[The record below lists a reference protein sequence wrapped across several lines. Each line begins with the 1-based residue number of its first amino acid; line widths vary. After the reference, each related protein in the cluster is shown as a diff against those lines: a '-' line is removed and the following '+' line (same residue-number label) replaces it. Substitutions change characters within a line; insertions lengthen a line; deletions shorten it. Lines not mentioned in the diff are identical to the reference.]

1 MACIIDSC
9 VPTASMTLCAP
20 RPWVRSLI
28 LATPSS
34 AAFGNDVGGT
44 ELAGQL
50 LSLLVVGERDDPFG
64 AQVLGGEHAEQ
75 ADRAGTDGGGG
86 VCRAARR
93 RRRRRTSRCPARPR
107 RSAAT
112 ASDRRRGLGSSDE
125 GAVSQWDAY
134 VLGLGA
140 VGTDELTVDAVG
152 LVTGLAD
159 LAGVVGGE

>member
-1 MACIIDSC
+1 
-9 VPTASMTLCAP
+9 MTL
-20 RPWVRSLI
+20 
-28 LATPSS
+28 
-34 AAFGNDVGGT
+34 
-44 ELAGQL
+44 
-50 LSLLVVGERDDPFG
+50 
-64 AQVLGGEHAEQ
+64 
-75 ADRAGTDGGGG
+75 
-86 VCRAARR
+86 CRAARR

-125 GAVSQWDAY
+125 GAVSQWDAQ

-159 LAGVVGGE
+159 LAGVVGGEERTDHELAGLDRGDLGADFFDDADVFVAHRGGLLGGGDGAVV